1 MDDNLNH
8 VRSESGPRRILCVIR
23 WPVGGIRTY
32 ICYNYPRLIAAGYR
46 FTFVGPDD
54 ESFRRFADDVR
65 DWEGVEIVPAPVRKR
80 HGCRLRGVVRSLL
93 RSGRFVLVHSQ
104 GVKAA
109 VQVTLAN
116 FGLNV
121 PHVITSHDVF
131 RPIHAKSV
139 QGWIQLRLLGWLLS
153 RARVIVTVSEDARDN
168 HLQYL
173 PQLVRHPDRVITINH
188 GVVVTETAVSSE
200 TAQAD
205 LRTSLGLDSGVFL
218 MGFLGRFIE
227 QKGFLPLLDALERL
241 GQDPPVVPPYHLVAV
256 GDGDY
261 VREYRREVERRHLA
275 AVVSFHESVRHVG
288 PILRQLDLL
297 VMPSLWEAAGMLAM
311 EAMVMGLPVLGS
323 DCIGLR
329 EVLAGT
335 PSVIARAGDSLS
347 LARALKA
354 AIESPWTDAARN
366 YACEARAR
374 FAVDVSAHQ
383 LLGLIH
389 RITGERIAKDGKP
402 NVLEPIDASGQISR
416 PAWSEQQ

>member
-1 MDDNLNH
+1 MDDSLNH
-8 VRSESGPRRILCVIR
+8 GRPESGPRRILCVSR
-23 WPVGGIRTY
+23 CPVGGIRTY
-32 ICYNYPRLIAAGYR
+32 IRYNYPRLIEAGYR

-65 DWEGVEIVPAPVRKR
+65 DWEGVELVPAPVRSR
-80 HGCRLRGVVRSLL
+80 HRCRLRGVVRTLL

-104 GVKAA
+104 GMKTA

-116 FGLNV
+116 LGLNV

-131 RPIHAKSV
+131 RPIHAEGVK
-139 QGWIQLRLLGWLLS
+139 GWIQLRLLGWLLS
-153 RARVIVTVSEDARDN
+153 RARVIVTVSKDARDN

-173 PQLVRHPDRVITINH
+173 PQLARHPDCVITVNH
-188 GVVVTETAVSSE
+188 GVVVTETAVSPE

-241 GQDPPVVPPYHLVAV
+241 GQDPPVIPYHLVAV

-261 VREYRREVERRHLA
+261 VREYRREVERRRLA
-275 AVVSFHESVRHVG
+275 TVVSFRDSVRHVG

-311 EAMVMGLPVLGS
+311 EAMVMGIPVLGS

-335 PSVIARAGDSLS
+335 PSVMVPAGDASA

-354 AIESPWTDAARN
+354 AIESPWTDSAQT
-366 YACEARAR
+366 YALEARQR
-374 FAVDVSAHQ
+374 F
-383 LLGLIH
+383 
-389 RITGERIAKDGKP
+389 
-402 NVLEPIDASGQISR
+402 DASHSAEELCALINRLSIQPSDRSKMQTKTVLPSSSLGTG
-416 PAWSEQQ
+416 